1 VAATDRVAL
10 PDLIS
15 LAQDP
20 MPTSPEIHRLATLWR
35 ETGQP
40 TAFAALADAL
50 RKAGEAET
58 AWGVVLQGTTR
69 YPGFVPGR
77 LVQAALLTD
86 RGALAAAE
94 TVLRE
99 ARGVDPSHPLVEAA
113 LEGLAMMGDGPGDR
127 VRTPVPVGLG
137 TPLPEGTDLSE
148 PFDDGFL
155 EEPFAADEVLSE
167 SLAALY
173 LRQGHLEQAEAAYS
187 ALTER
192 DPDNLELATRYAEV
206 VAEVAARRPMP
217 YGAAESGGRPVGEW
231 LADIAAAR
239 PEGVAPTAGYDA
251 FYQAPAA
258 PPEATTDYASFERW
272 LKGLGG

>member
-1 VAATDRVAL
+1 
-10 PDLIS
+10 
-15 LAQDP
+15 

-69 YPGFVPGR
+69 YPEFVPGR
-77 LVQAALLTD
+77 LVQAALLRD
-86 RGALAAAE
+86 RGAAAAAE
-94 TVLRE
+94 AVLRE
-99 ARGVDPSHPLVEAA
+99 ASGLDPSHPLVQAA
-113 LEGLAMMGDGPGDR
+113 LARLVAAEPSAEP
-127 VRTPVPVGLG
+127 VRTPEPVGLG
-137 TPLPEGTDLSE
+137 TPLTGDEFSDEG
-148 PFDDGFL
+148 FDEGFP

-173 LRQGHLEQAEAAYS
+173 LRQGHLEQAQAAYA

-192 DPDNLELATRYAEV
+192 DPTNLDLATRYAEV

-217 YGAAESGGRPVGEW
+217 YAAAESGGRSVGEW
-231 LADIAAAR
+231 LAQIAAAR
-239 PEGVAPTAGYDA
+239 PAGTAPKAGFDA
-251 FYQAPAA
+251 FYQSPAA
-258 PPEATTDYASFERW
+258 PPEATTDYAAFERW
-272 LKGLGG
+272 LKGLGT

>member
-1 VAATDRVAL
+1 
-10 PDLIS
+10 
-15 LAQDP
+15 

-69 YPGFVPGR
+69 YPSFVPGR
-77 LVQAALLTD
+77 LVQAALLQD

-94 TVLRE
+94 AVLRE
-99 ARGVDPSHPLVEAA
+99 ASGLDASHPLVQSA
-113 LEGLAMMGDGPGDR
+113 LERLPTGRKAPAEMGH
-127 VRTPVPVGLG
+127 THEPVELG
-137 TPLPEGTDLSE
+137 TPPAAEECLDEGY
-148 PFDDGFL
+148 L

-167 SLAALY
+167 SLASLY
-173 LRQGHLEQAEAAYS
+173 LRQGHLEQAEAAYA

-192 DPDNLELATRYAEV
+192 DPDNLALATRYAEV
-206 VAEVAARRPMP
+206 VAEVVARRPMP
-217 YGAAESGGRPVGEW
+217 YAAAESGGRSVGEW
-231 LADIAAAR
+231 LAQIAAAR
-239 PEGVAPTAGYDA
+239 PAGAAPKAGFDA

-258 PPEATTDYASFERW
+258 PPEATTDYAAFERW
-272 LKGLGG
+272 LKGLGQ

>member
-1 VAATDRVAL
+1 
-10 PDLIS
+10 
-15 LAQDP
+15 
-20 MPTSPEIHRLATLWR
+20 MPTSPEIHRLASLWR

-69 YPGFVPGR
+69 YPGFIPGR
-77 LVQAALLTD
+77 LVQATLLRE

-94 TVLRE
+94 AVLRE
-99 ARGVDPSHPLVEAA
+99 ARGIDPSHPLVRAA
-113 LEGLAMMGDGPGDR
+113 LDGITTMNGRSGEP
-127 VRTPVPVGLG
+127 VRTPEPIGLG
-137 TPLPEGTDLSE
+137 TPMPEGDPAAE
-148 PFDDGFL
+148 GFDDGFL

-192 DPDNLELATRYAEV
+192 DPENLELATRYAEV

-217 YGAAESGGRPVGEW
+217 YAAAESGGRSVGEW
-231 LADIAAAR
+231 LAQVAAAR
-239 PEGVAPTAGYDA
+239 PERPAPQAGFDA

-258 PPEATTDYASFERW
+258 PPEATTDYAAFERW
-272 LKGLGG
+272 LKDLGA

>member
-1 VAATDRVAL
+1 
-10 PDLIS
+10 
-15 LAQDP
+15 
-20 MPTSPEIHRLATLWR
+20 MPTSPEIHRLTTLWR

-50 RKAGEAET
+50 RKAGEAEA

-69 YPGFVPGR
+69 YPAFLPGR
-77 LVQAALLTD
+77 LVQAALLQD

-99 ARGVDPSHPLVEAA
+99 AAGLDGSHPMVRAA
-113 LEGLAMMGDGPGDR
+113 LERLRGAAVSSAEPA
-127 VRTPVPVGLG
+127 RTPEPVGLG
-137 TPLPEGTDLSE
+137 TPLAEEDILLEGG
-148 PFDDGFL
+148 DDGFL

-167 SLAALY
+167 SLASLY
-173 LRQGHLEQAEAAYS
+173 LRQGHLEQAQAAYA

-192 DPDNLELATRYAEV
+192 DPDNLDLATRYAEV

-217 YGAAESGGRPVGEW
+217 YAAAESGGRSVGHW
-231 LADIAAAR
+231 LATVAASR
-239 PEGVAPTAGYDA
+239 PAGSAPKAGFDA

-258 PPEATTDYASFERW
+258 PPEATTDYAAFERW
-272 LKGLGG
+272 LKGLGQ